1 MAPLTCPWG
10 KELLARHPAT
20 AHTGLLDPTPPSSD
34 QLCYLLQPVR
44 IFGPPGRQPG
54 VLALCHTSAAHSRAC
69 SSCTCAV
76 STCCCI
82 RSGGLG
88 PASGR
93 LVTVSWQ
100 AAVLC
105 VSWQPCCMPCEQ
117 GPWKACL
124 TAPIIQQCSAAAC
137 TLPGPH
143 LSCAPSLQTGPQRQA
158 TAASLPQRARCCY

>member
-1 MAPLTCPWG
+1 MAPLTCPWA
-10 KELLARHPAT
+10 KELLAWPPAT
-20 AHTGLLDPTPPSSD
+20 AHTGLLGPTPPSSD

-44 IFGPPGRQPG
+44 IFGPPGRQLG

-69 SSCTCAV
+69 SSRTCAA
-76 STCCCI
+76 STCCCM

-105 VSWQPCCMPCEQ
+105 VSWQRMLH
-117 GPWKACL
+117 AM
-124 TAPIIQQCSAAAC
+124 
-137 TLPGPH
+137 
-143 LSCAPSLQTGPQRQA
+143 
-158 TAASLPQRARCCY
+158 